1 MGITNLN
8 GNSNSLNNNIK
19 PESNQKQVKPNI
31 LNIYVV
37 GNYQQIK
44 LFENCE
50 NLNIM
55 NKEFMSLNLDENNY
69 HGKYNWIYCDEF
81 YSEQLM
87 DKILSNIIKIYQ
99 KKEVCNIILI
109 LSDCSPFDNKS
120 QDIYKSA
127 LKCLEKTKEI
137 YKPIVILAYKKQIIS
152 KEIIANQ
159 KDDKKNLDK
168 KDKFN
173 DMDIDEC
180 FINDDLKKDIIQE
193 NNKDI
198 ILEKENSSIKNEAN
212 IDLKNFGSKTKFD
225 KTYGNKVDET
235 EVLTGNE
242 NNQLIEIKGEKNS
255 KLSKGDIEIQ
265 NEKQK
270 KFKIVSSIKY
280 IEIVSYKDNDYS
292 EIKEKIYSIYC
303 YYNNIGDIYSIIN
316 EMMKQSEFNKDNNNI
331 VNYKATLNILVIGRP
346 GGGKSTLI
354 NLLLNERKAREGIG
368 ASITKIFSKYVHS
381 KYPITF
387 VDTPGFEKDNDLNKM
402 IEFLR
407 QSKKFFG
414 DGKFKFHLILYVIN
428 ASNERFFIGEEN
440 LLITEIIK
448 INIPIF
454 FVCTRSRNEDHA
466 LDFKEILK
474 INLFQNFPN
483 IPDLTEHIYCCHL
496 LNEKDGDYKKFGVDT
511 LLQSIHK
518 YLKVEINDIKII
530 KSNFENGSSY
540 ILLNSPKNHQILL
553 NTLNQYDNFEKYLT
567 NLSDEII
574 RNYKNLTMR
583 EENKKKNNDK
593 YNEQI
598 ISIDKINELLVK
610 HLAFELDGDI
620 SKLNIN
626 EIKNKIISNLN
637 DEMKKEGNSQLN
649 QHKKA
654 DKIIIIDKITERL
667 GLYIKNVFLQ
677 NLKQRGINEYFQ
689 SIIDNYQKAIDSLLY
704 LDK

>member
-1 MGITNLN
+1 
-8 GNSNSLNNNIK
+8 
-19 PESNQKQVKPNI
+19 
-31 LNIYVV
+31 
-37 GNYQQIK
+37 
-44 LFENCE
+44 
-50 NLNIM
+50 
-55 NKEFMSLNLDENNY
+55 
-69 HGKYNWIYCDEF
+69 
-81 YSEQLM
+81 
-87 DKILSNIIKIYQ
+87 
-99 KKEVCNIILI
+99 
-109 LSDCSPFDNKS
+109 
-120 QDIYKSA
+120 
-127 LKCLEKTKEI
+127 
-137 YKPIVILAYKKQIIS
+137 
-152 KEIIANQ
+152 
-159 KDDKKNLDK
+159 
-168 KDKFN
+168 
-173 DMDIDEC
+173 
-180 FINDDLKKDIIQE
+180 
-193 NNKDI
+193 
-198 ILEKENSSIKNEAN
+198 
-212 IDLKNFGSKTKFD
+212 
-225 KTYGNKVDET
+225 
-235 EVLTGNE
+235 
-242 NNQLIEIKGEKNS
+242 
-255 KLSKGDIEIQ
+255 
-265 NEKQK
+265 
-270 KFKIVSSIKY
+270 
-280 IEIVSYKDNDYS
+280 
-292 EIKEKIYSIYC
+292 
-303 YYNNIGDIYSIIN
+303 
-316 EMMKQSEFNKDNNNI
+316 MMKQSEFNKDNNNI

-346 GGGKSTLI
+346 RGGKSTLI

-466 LDFKEILK
+466 LDFKETLK

-483 IPDLTEHIYCCHL
+483 MPYLTEHIYCCHL
-496 LNEKDGDYKKFGVDT
+496 LNEKDGVYKKFGVDT